1 MLLWFV
7 GLSVALVWLVFQ
19 SPALDVRVV
28 AAGALVPWLDG
39 LTGGASALH
48 TLLGSV
54 VLLAVVMLATRGRG
68 RRRLRRR
75 LLGVP
80 IGTFLHL
87 VLDGA
92 WADAELFWWP
102 FLGEGGV
109 GDALPELE
117 RSGAAVVAMELA
129 GVAAL
134 AWTWRAFGLADPGR
148 RAELLRS
155 GRLRP
160 PGAA

>member
-28 AAGALVPWLDG
+28 AVGALVPWLDG
-39 LTGGASALH
+39 LSGGTWVLH
-48 TLLGSV
+48 TLVGSAA
-54 VLLAVVMLATRGRG
+54 LLAAVMLTT
-68 RRRLRRR
+68 RRRRVLRRR

-102 FLGEGGV
+102 FLG
-109 GDALPELE
+109 GDAL
-117 RSGAAVVAMELA
+117 GAALPEVARSIVTVAAMEVA
-129 GVAAL
+129 GVAAGL
-134 AWTWRAFGLADPGR
+134 WTWRAFGLADPDR
-148 RAELLRS
+148 RTALVRT

-160 PGAA
+160 

>member
-1 MLLWFV
+1 VLVWFV

-28 AAGALVPWLDG
+28 AAGALVPWADG
-39 LTGGASALH
+39 VTGGAWVLH
-48 TLLGSV
+48 TLVGSV
-54 VLLAVVMLATRGRG
+54 VLLAAVMAVTR
-68 RRRLRRR
+68 RRRLLRRA

-102 FLGEGGV
+102 FLGGAPFDEP
-109 GDALPELE
+109 LPELA
-117 RSGAAVVAMELA
+117 RQAGAVVAMELA

-134 AWTWRAFGLADPGR
+134 AWTWRAFGLADPAR
-148 RAELLRS
+148 RRQLLRT

-160 PGAA
+160 TG

>member
-1 MLLWFV
+1 VVLWFV

-39 LTGGASALH
+39 LTGGPNVLH
-48 TLLGSV
+48 TLFGSV
-54 VLLAVVMLATRGRG
+54 ALLTVVMLATR
-68 RRRLRRR
+68 RRRLLRRR
-75 LLGVP
+75 LLGIP

-92 WADAELFWWP
+92 WADSDLFWWP
-102 FLGEGGV
+102 LLG
-109 GDALPELE
+109 GDPFAADLPELD
-117 RSGAAVVAMELA
+117 RGVGAVLAMEVA

-134 AWTWRAFGLADPGR
+134 AWTWRAFGLADPER
-148 RAELLRS
+148 RRDLWRT

-160 PGAA
+160 TA